1 MEKGAWNDWGAQN
14 VFYVTS
20 LAGINNMYDAAN
32 AFTTGFLSTQPIAG
46 FGAGNINGLL
56 KLAADIAKLLVWSN
70 MIEVPNTLAPVTW
83 GFPGMLTAEEAAAA
97 AAAATS

>member
-1 MEKGAWNDWGAQN
+1 MDGGAWNDWAAQN

-20 LAGINNMYDAAN
+20 LNGINNLYEAAN
-32 AFTTGFLSTQPIAG
+32 SFTVGFLSFEPVAG
-46 FGAGNINGLL
+46 YALGNINGLL
-56 KLAADIAKLLVWSN
+56 KLSADIAKLLVWSN

-83 GFPGMLTAEEAAAA
+83 GFPGMLTAAEA